1 MTPSYTIYYWA
12 IAIRG
17 NFVRV
22 LFAHAGVPYTEAPI
36 SEVIALRALPLNEQP
51 YPSMA
56 PPFLHDHEEDVF
68 LSQRHPLFTTLDTSS
83 TFSHHPTE
91 RRASV

>member
-1 MTPSYTIYYWA
+1 MNPSYTIYYWP

-22 LFAHAGVPYTEAPI
+22 LLAHAGVLYAEAPI
-36 SEVIALRALPLNEQP
+36 PELGSLRALPVNEQP

-56 PPFLHDHEEDVF
+56 PPFLHDLEEDVF
-68 LSQRHPLFTTLDTSS
+68 LSQT
-83 TFSHHPTE
+83 
-91 RRASV
+91 ASIVLYLGNKLQNFLH